1 MRERN
6 DADAFTASRRATLGT
21 LAVLA
26 GLLTLY
32 GCDNAGPVDQA
43 AEQAAQ
49 QVQDNA
55 VERVDGTAAGP
66 DPAANQP
73 ESAPVGT
80 EKEDPQKP

>member
-1 MRERN
+1 MRRRN
-6 DADAFTASRRATLGT
+6 ETDASTASRRATLGT

-49 QVQDNA
+49 PVQDNA

-73 ESAPVGT
+73 GSAPAEAV
-80 EKEDPQKP
+80 KEDPQKP

>member
-1 MRERN
+1 MRRRN
-6 DADAFTASRRATLGT
+6 ETDTSTASRRATMGT

-32 GCDNAGPVDQA
+32 GCDNAGPIDQA
-43 AEQAAQ
+43 TEQAAQ
-49 QVQDNA
+49 QAQDNA

-66 DPAANQP
+66 DPAATRP
-73 ESAPVGT
+73 GSAPPEA